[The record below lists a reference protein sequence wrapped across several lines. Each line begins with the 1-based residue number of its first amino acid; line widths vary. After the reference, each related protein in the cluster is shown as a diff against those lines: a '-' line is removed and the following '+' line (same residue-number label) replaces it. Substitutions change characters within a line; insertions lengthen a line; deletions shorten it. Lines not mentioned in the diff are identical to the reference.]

1 MHSVHCQGTSLR
13 NSGSLRS
20 VRAPFS
26 KANLRPVKA
35 IGRQGARQVRRMAI
49 VNGDVVADDK
59 LDTKER
65 TAAASS
71 RGFAGLPREPEDMR
85 QSTPAASKF
94 MQEKFDF
101 VKRDFQYCWRSTLNR
116 DNFDSNM
123 YFEDPI
129 SKFTNYTGYKANIVF
144 LRNFLA
150 PIYEIHDL
158 KQNPDNEFE
167 ILARWSF
174 SMQFWWLRYLPF
186 IKVIWDPRLAFTGI
200 TVLGVNPENGK
211 FNKHVDLWDSN
222 EDNSFFSFEGFMFV
236 QSQIWNFSKPANLPT
251 PEFCIL
257 KKYKKYE
264 IRRYKP
270 FLVAEVTL
278 NDSAQPKGSNIDP
291 AESDKGTAFKQ
302 LAGFLGKKNERGQ
315 GLSMTTPVFSKSK
328 QGVMQFYIGEGY
340 KDVSEVPT
348 PKNSSVKIRQEP
360 GGLYGVDL
368 FSGNAKQPRVNEREQ
383 QLRSWLQRD
392 GTKPASDEWILAE
405 YNVPWQLPG
414 FKRNEILIPIDE
426 STFELW

>member
-1 MHSVHCQGTSLR
+1 MKSIHTNCGNIR
-13 NSGSLRS
+13 NASQSFL

-26 KANLRPVKA
+26 KATFRPVKSL
-35 IGRQGARQVRRMAI
+35 GRQVSTRTRRMAI
-49 VNGDVVADDK
+49 FNGDIVVDDK
-59 LDTKER
+59 QTGEK

-71 RGFAGLPREPEDMR
+71 RGLAGSPASPEDMP
-85 QSTPAASKF
+85 QSTPAASSF
-94 MQEKFDF
+94 MQEKIDF
-101 VKRDFQYCWRSTLNR
+101 VKRDFQYCWRNTLNR

-167 ILARWSF
+167 IITRWSF
-174 SMQFWWLRYLPF
+174 SMQFWWLRYLPP
-186 IKVIWDPRLAFTGI
+186 IKAIWDPRLAFTGTTI
-200 TVLGVNPENGK
+200 LGVNPENGK
-211 FNKHVDLWDSN
+211 FNKHVDTWDSN
-222 EDNSFFSFEGFMFV
+222 KDNKFFSLEGFLFV
-236 QSQIWNFSKPANLPT
+236 QQQIWNFSKSSDLAT

-270 FLVAEVTL
+270 FLVAEVKL
-278 NDSAQPKGSNIDP
+278 NDPAQSQGGNIDP
-291 AESDKGTAFKQ
+291 AESDKASAFKQ
-302 LAGFLGKKNERGQ
+302 LAGFLGKKNDRGQ
-315 GLSMTTPVFSKSK
+315 GLSMTTPVFNKSK

-340 KDVSEVPT
+340 KDVSEVPA
-348 PKNSSVKIRQEP
+348 PKNSSITIRQEP
-360 GGLYGVDL
+360 GGLYGADV

-383 QLRSWLQRD
+383 QLRNALDRD
-392 GTKPASDEWILAE
+392 GTKPISDEWILAQ

-414 FKRNEILIPIDE
+414 FKRNEVLIPVDE